1 MVLWMRCVPKSLV
14 SWDTSAQV
22 TNERQAETD
31 RPLLIRQ
38 LSSTNHAP
46 SGRPSPG
53 ASAGRTSGC
62 GWPAGCRSPARSPT
76 RRATATRRTV
86 VNQRRRAPGSGGSA
100 ARRAPQL
107 RALVAP
113 YTLHAPARCGLRR
126 RPWPVP
132 PRSRSHRSHTSP
144 MDRER
149 PRGRAVEDSP
159 RSADTVMIPARITG
173 MLFGPPTHQNRAG
186 RQ

>member
-1 MVLWMRCVPKSLV
+1 MV

-22 TNERQAETD
+22 TNDRQAETD
-31 RPLLIRQ
+31 RPLPIRQ
-38 LSSTNHAP
+38 LSSTNHA
-46 SGRPSPG
+46 SGGRSSPG
-53 ASAGRTSGC
+53 ASGC

-76 RRATATRRTV
+76 QRATATRRTV
-86 VNQRRRAPGSGGSA
+86 VDQRRRAPGSGGST

-113 YTLHAPARCGLRR
+113 YTLHAPARCGQRR

-144 MDRER
+144 MD
-149 PRGRAVEDSP
+149 S
-159 RSADTVMIPARITG
+159 
-173 MLFGPPTHQNRAG
+173 
-186 RQ
+186 